1 MGTKANRDSGISS
14 FVEDLLEREGLDL
27 FEKWFEQLKKTNPPD
42 QKVTDFAVRDEMLG
56 EISSL
61 VTQDN
66 SLILGKKDKL
76 LIEDLLNR
84 FLLKAHL
91 LRQGD
96 WFKEMHGAVAGFQ
109 TVQPE
114 GEEANQQFMSEPQ
127 WEALP
132 SPSNPLESGHA
143 LSMSP
148 IVY

>member
-91 LRQGD
+91 LR
-96 WFKEMHGAVAGFQ
+96 
-109 TVQPE
+109 
-114 GEEANQQFMSEPQ
+114 
-127 WEALP
+127 
-132 SPSNPLESGHA
+132 
-143 LSMSP
+143 
-148 IVY
+148 